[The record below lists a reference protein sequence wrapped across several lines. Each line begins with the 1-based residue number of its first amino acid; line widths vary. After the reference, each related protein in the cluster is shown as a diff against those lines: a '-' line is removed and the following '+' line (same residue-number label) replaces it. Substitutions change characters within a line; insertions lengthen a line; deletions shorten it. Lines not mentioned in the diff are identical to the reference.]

1 MKEFRMSSTT
11 LKPVIRRRFAPLI
24 ASIALVL
31 GLAATAVVVPSVVA
45 PTSGGQAHAAVYNC
59 GCPSSAY
66 AMYDRWDA
74 LDWPRGA
81 AWRQIG
87 SNQWLYGG
95 AVHYNR
101 ERQLPT
107 NASYRE
113 YDAQVY
119 SYRGQS
125 RGAKRIVINI
135 STYQGWYTPNHYT
148 DFYRI

>member
-1 MKEFRMSSTT
+1 MSMS
-11 LKPVIRRRFAPLI
+11 PNGVVWRRFRTLV
-24 ASIALVL
+24 ASLALVF
-31 GLAATAVVVPSVVA
+31 GLAAASVVA
-45 PTSGGQAHAAVYNC
+45 PAVLAPQSSSQAEAAVYNC

-66 AMYDRWDA
+66 AMYDRWDSRN
-74 LDWPRGA
+74 WPSGA

-87 SNQWLYGG
+87 TNQWLYGG

-101 ERQLPT
+101 ERQLPV

-148 DFYRI
+148 DFYRM